1 MDEAGERI
9 PLTIAAYDREKGT
22 VTIIYQIVGAT
33 MFFSGFLKIL
43 KRSLTLFLPTFIMFL
58 HELN

>member
-1 MDEAGERI
+1 MTKDHSSNNK
-9 PLTIAAYDREKGT
+9 EKSSLELFFSL
-22 VTIIYQIVGAT
+22 
-33 MFFSGFLKIL
+33 FFSGFLKIL